1 MIICG
6 IICFTFIV
14 CFSISARIY
23 YKMKINKDFT
33 VKAKD
38 IRDIINVFESSYIE
52 GHTYNEPN
60 KTKYNGKG
68 IDIYNFLH
76 SIKLILSD
84 VK

>member
-1 MIICG
+1 MIICF

-38 IRDIINVFESSYIE
+38 IRAIINAFESNYIE
-52 GHTYNEPN
+52 GHTYSEPN

-68 IDIYNFLH
+68 IDIYNLLRC
-76 SIKLILSD
+76 IRETLSD